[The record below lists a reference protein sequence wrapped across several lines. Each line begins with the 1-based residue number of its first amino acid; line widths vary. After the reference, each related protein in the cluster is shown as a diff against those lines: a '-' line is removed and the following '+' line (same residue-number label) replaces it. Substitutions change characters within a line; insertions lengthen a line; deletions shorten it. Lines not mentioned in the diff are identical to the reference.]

1 LLSYCNLC
9 KVFLCVELDKVMYN
23 QFKSVSLSH
32 RNAPLAIREQLALN
46 EAEAKGIM
54 LRLKDFFDVSDV
66 LAVSTCN
73 RTEIYYSSASDLNEE
88 IIKLLLIEKGVSDIA
103 SFGGYF
109 ERFALGE
116 QAVHHLF
123 EVATGLQSQ
132 VVGDMQIPN
141 QIKHA
146 YQWSADLNMAGPF
159 LHRLLHTIFFANK
172 RVAQETFFRDGA
184 ASVSYAAVELLEGLM
199 PNPKVLV
206 VGLGEI
212 GTDVCRNLAGRPNV
226 EVTLVNRTRSTADQL
241 GAELGLRVADFA
253 DIEAEISRADIIV
266 SSIRRDEPFFTKE
279 MMVRLRGMSFKYF
292 IDLSVPRSVSLEV
305 EEIPGVMLYT
315 IDSIRSKADEAL
327 NRRLEAVP
335 QVREIIEEAVVEF
348 NDWSRE
354 MVVSPTI
361 QKLKGALEQIR
372 KEELTR
378 FTKSLTDTELE
389 KVERIT
395 SSMMQKILK
404 LPVLQLKAACKR
416 GEAETLIDVL
426 NDLFNLEKEK
436 TSH

>member
-1 LLSYCNLC
+1 
-9 KVFLCVELDKVMYN
+9 MYN
-23 QFKSVSLSH
+23 HFKSISLSH
-32 RNAPLAIREQLALN
+32 RKAPLAIREQLALN
-46 EAEAKGIM
+46 EDSAKGIM
-54 LRLKDFFDVSDV
+54 LRLKDFFDVTDV
-66 LAVSTCN
+66 LTVSTCN
-73 RTEIYYSSASDLNEE
+73 RTEIYYSASEDLNEE
-88 IIKLLLIEKGVSDIA
+88 IIKLLLIEKGISDVEP
-103 SFGGYF
+103 FLNYF
-109 ERFALGE
+109 ERFSAGE
-116 QAVHHLF
+116 SAVQHLF
-123 EVATGLQSQ
+123 EVATGLHSQ

-146 YQWSADLNMAGPF
+146 YQWTADLNLAGPF

-199 PNPKVLV
+199 PNPKILV

-212 GTDVCRNLAGRPNV
+212 GSDVCRNLAQKADAD
-226 EVTLVNRTRSTADQL
+226 VTIINRTRSRADVLAQ
-241 GAELGLRVADFA
+241 ELGFRVANFN
-253 DIEAEISRADIIV
+253 DIEAEVANADIII
-266 SSIRRDEPFFTKE
+266 SSIARDEPFFTKE

-292 IDLSVPRSVSLEV
+292 IDLSVPRSVSPEV

-315 IDSIRSKADEAL
+315 IDSIRSRADEAL
-327 NRRLEAVP
+327 HRRLEAVP
-335 QVREIIEEAVVEF
+335 HVREIIDEAVLEF
-348 NDWSRE
+348 NDWSKE
-354 MVVSPTI
+354 MIVSPTI

-378 FTKSLTDTELE
+378 FTKNLNDAELE

-395 SSMMQKILK
+395 TSMMQKILK

-436 TSH
+436 ERH

>member
-1 LLSYCNLC
+1 
-9 KVFLCVELDKVMYN
+9 MYN
-23 QFKSVSLSH
+23 QFKSISLSH

-46 EAEAKGIM
+46 EAEAKSIM

-73 RTEIYYSSASDLNEE
+73 RTEIYYSSASDFNEE
-88 IIKLLLIEKGVSDIA
+88 IIKMLLIQKGVSDTE
-103 SFGGYF
+103 SFKVFF
-109 ERFALGE
+109 ERFSDGE
-116 QAVHHLF
+116 SAVQHLF
-123 EVATGLQSQ
+123 QVATGLQSQ

-184 ASVSYAAVELLEGLM
+184 ASISYAAVELLESLM
-199 PNPKVLV
+199 PNPKVLI

-212 GTDVCRNLAGRPNV
+212 GSDVCRNLAQKQGV
-226 EVTLVNRTRSTADQL
+226 EVTIVNRSRSKSDGLA
-241 GAELGLRVADFA
+241 AELGFRVADFS
-253 DIEAEISRADIIV
+253 DIETEISRADIIV
-266 SSIRRDEPFFTKE
+266 SSISRDEPFFTKE

-292 IDLSVPRSVSLEV
+292 IDLSVPRSVSPEV
-305 EEIPGVMLYT
+305 EEIPGVMLYS
-315 IDSIRSKADEAL
+315 IDSIRSKADAAL
-327 NRRLEAVP
+327 QRRLEAVP
-335 QVREIIEEAVVEF
+335 HVREIIEEAVHEF
-348 NDWSRE
+348 NDWSKE
-354 MVVSPTI
+354 MIVSPTI

-378 FTKSLTDTELE
+378 FTKNLSDSELE

-395 SSMMQKILK
+395 TSMMQKILK

-426 NDLFNLEKEK
+426 NDLFNLEKQVEK
-436 TSH
+436 H